1 LKAFNVILLYDVR
14 SEEVNMLNW
23 PFTKKQKVEDNIV
36 VKAVVT
42 QTAALIND
50 LHKRIDLRFKELS
63 SQIRE
68 LELGLNQMETKL
80 LTKDL
85 KDKQAYGLLHYKLHE
100 TKNQKLDEEINELK
114 KALNNVKLTDKD
126 H

>member
-1 LKAFNVILLYDVR
+1 
-14 SEEVNMLNW
+14 MLDRL
-23 PFTKKQKVEDNIV
+23 FGKKQKVQDDVIV
-36 VKAVVT
+36 NAVVT

-50 LHKRIDLRFKELS
+50 LHHQIDLRFKELS
-63 SQIRE
+63 AQVKE
-68 LELGLNQMETKL
+68 VELGLAQMETKL

-100 TKNQKLDEEINELK
+100 AKNTKLADEINELEVQLNQK
-114 KALNNVKLTDKD
+114 KNVLKD

>member
-1 LKAFNVILLYDVR
+1 
-14 SEEVNMLNW
+14 MLEKL
-23 PFTKKQKVEDNIV
+23 FTKKRPSQDDQIV
-36 VKAVVT
+36 SAVVS

-50 LHKRIDLRFKELS
+50 LHNQIDLRFKELKA
-63 SQIRE
+63 QVKE
-68 LELGLNQMETKL
+68 VELGLAQMETKL

-100 TKNQKLDEEINELK
+100 AKNNKLNDEIKELEL
-114 KALNNVKLTDKD
+114 ALNSKKVVLKD